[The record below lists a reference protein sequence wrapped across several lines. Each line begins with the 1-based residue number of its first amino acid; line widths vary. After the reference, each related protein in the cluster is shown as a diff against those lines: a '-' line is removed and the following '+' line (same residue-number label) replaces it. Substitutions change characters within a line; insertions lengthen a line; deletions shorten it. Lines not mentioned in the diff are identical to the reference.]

1 MAPNSPPHSAGS
13 RAGRNAGNVLAA
25 AVLLATGDGHIAPCP
40 VRAAAGTADDD
51 DIVAAAGDG
60 IASVDVLDDHVGDR
74 DSTRRVALEISTL
87 VVLLDQ
93 DTVPGSMLAFFSSHL
108 QGFRL
113 SWDLSYLSIPD
124 KVMSSYV
131 IPLMVPVSPSVA
143 LMRRPMSI
151 TLVTATQ

>member
-25 AVLLATGDGHIAPCP
+25 AVLLATGDGHIAPRP
-40 VRAAAGTADDD
+40 VRAAAGAADNDD
-51 DIVAAAGDG
+51 VVAAAGDG

-93 DTVPGSMLAFFSSHL
+93 DTVPG
-108 QGFRL
+108 
-113 SWDLSYLSIPD
+113 
-124 KVMSSYV
+124 
-131 IPLMVPVSPSVA
+131 
-143 LMRRPMSI
+143 
-151 TLVTATQ
+151 